1 VQVSLAALA
10 EDAGVPAPV
19 IRGMLMELAEDG
31 DVAGSVD
38 LGAVAVAEEFTL
50 TASDDLLGGY
60 PNDELLPPE
69 HA

>member
-1 VQVSLAALA
+1 
-10 EDAGVPAPV
+10 
-19 IRGMLMELAEDG
+19 MLMELAEDG
-31 DVAGSVD
+31 DVVGSVD
-38 LGAVAVAEEFTL
+38 LGEVAIPDDFTL

>member
-1 VQVSLAALA
+1 
-10 EDAGVPAPV
+10 
-19 IRGMLMELAEDG
+19 MLMELAEDG

-38 LGAVAVAEEFTL
+38 LGQVGVAEEFTL

>member
-1 VQVSLAALA
+1 MSLASLA
-10 EDAGVPAPV
+10 DDAGVPAPV

-31 DVAGSVD
+31 DVVASVD
-38 LGAVAVAEEFTL
+38 LGEVGIADEFTL